1 MFDGHGTYG
10 HDVSDFVHTFLPT
23 AILQNEKFRE
33 KPKNAIKKSFKMTQ
47 LGLVLECD
55 SAHCPYDCMLSGT
68 TATVAVIIDKILY
81 MAYVGDSRAVM
92 GQRIGD

>member
-1 MFDGHGTYG
+1 
-10 HDVSDFVHTFLPT
+10 
-23 AILQNEKFRE
+23 
-33 KPKNAIKKSFKMTQ
+33 MTQ

-92 GQRIGD
+92 GQRIGDQIKHKPLTKDHKPQDEAER